1 MRRRAAFVAALL
13 TISLAGCGTTASSPS
28 PVASPSPAAT
38 AVPSAV
44 PSPSPTRASTPV
56 PTWRPTPEE
65 PTPTPA
71 PTMTTDDVK
80 IDGIVKDGVAKMIGL
95 SGQMDSA
102 ATMADVLK
110 IIKAMK
116 SLADTQVTVTDVYTA
131 SACTQDAWTLYSL
144 GMTEMSSGA
153 DAVLAW
159 VKAGAV
165 GSMPADDVG
174 ASATTLAEALNAL
187 QASTC

>member
-1 MRRRAAFVAALL
+1 
-13 TISLAGCGTTASSPS
+13 
-28 PVASPSPAAT
+28 
-38 AVPSAV
+38 
-44 PSPSPTRASTPV
+44 
-56 PTWRPTPEE
+56 
-65 PTPTPA
+65 
-71 PTMTTDDVK
+71 MTTDDIK

-102 ATMADVLK
+102 VTMADVLK

-116 SLADTQVTVTDVYTA
+116 SLADTQVTLTNVYTA
-131 SACTQDAWTLYSL
+131 SPCTQDAWSLYSL

-165 GSMPADDVG
+165 GSMPADDVS
-174 ASATTLAEALNAL
+174 ASATTLAGALNAL
-187 QASTC
+187 KATAC